1 MKKPCMLEAIVV
13 VGNGIGSGVR
23 LSGTFRLEISRKD
36 DASTQNED
44 NYSSSLISS
53 VEKKISLIY
62 Y

>member
-23 LSGTFRLEISRKD
+23 LSGKFRLEISRKD
-36 DASTQNED
+36 DAFTQNED
-44 NYSSSLISS
+44 NYSSSPISS
-53 VEKKISLIY
+53 VEKKYLIY